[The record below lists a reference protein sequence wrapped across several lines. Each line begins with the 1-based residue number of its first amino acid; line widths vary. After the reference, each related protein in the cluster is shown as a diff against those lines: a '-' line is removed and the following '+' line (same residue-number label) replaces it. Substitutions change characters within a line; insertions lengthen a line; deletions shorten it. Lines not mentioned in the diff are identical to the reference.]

1 MSWLSTIQ
9 CSIAVPLLLL
19 AGPLGAVT
27 NCDPALEHE
36 SQSPMAYRQRGDRCE
51 GLYAQQVSAL
61 RLDIRSFVRSFAAF
75 DPDKDAE
82 LTLAWQAPPG
92 AVQDVRLRA
101 FSLKPRQYFRMDT
114 AVPAARGFY
123 RWPSDVLAAVP
134 LGRDDL
140 GILAW
145 LEMPGPADKNRAVY
159 LPLRAGAPAA
169 APSEEGYEVTL
180 VPSARLREVRVTL
193 RRTDSHGE
201 VLATLRRDEELGY
214 GYYASE
220 KPTVL
225 TTGRLEAP
233 GFYRLEVTATT
244 ASGLPASC
252 EIDFYHSGE

>member
-1 MSWLSTIQ
+1 MSWLSTIR
-9 CSIAVPLLLL
+9 CSLAILTFFL
-19 AGPLGAVT
+19 AGSVGAAT
-27 NCDPALEHE
+27 YCDPALEHG

-61 RLDIRSFVRSFAAF
+61 RLDIRSFVQSFAAF

-82 LTLAWQAPPG
+82 LTLAWKAPPG

-114 AVPAARGFY
+114 AVPAARSLY
-123 RWPSDVLAAVP
+123 RWSSDVLAAVP

-145 LEMPGPADKNRAVY
+145 LEMPGPEDKNREVY
-159 LPLRAGAPAA
+159 LPLRAGAQAA
-169 APSEEGYEVTL
+169 EPSQEGYDVTL
-180 VPSARLREVRVTL
+180 VPAARLREVRVTL
-193 RRTDSHGE
+193 SRIDGRGK

-220 KPTVL
+220 RPTVF
-225 TTGRLEAP
+225 TTGRLETP
-233 GFYRLEVTATT
+233 GFYRLAVSATT
-244 ASGLPASC
+244 TSGLPTSC